1 MKNKKSIVFAS
12 IAAGFFLLFLILT
25 ILVKFVDVRSISTKS
40 VGLEVGLSSLNKVFL
55 ANEYNKGIDLGTDIL
70 LYLSIFS
77 FVFLVGLGVYQL
89 VTRKSF
95 KKVDKDIYFIGGLA
109 VLMVILWL
117 FFDKVAIINYRPI
130 NMGDKLE
137 SSYPSTHVLVTT
149 FLTLSTFNLYGK
161 YVNKNLVKVVEIV
174 AAMFIIMFVCVGRIA
189 AGMHYFTDVIGGLF
203 LGLGLYFTY
212 ETLKHLFLNEN
223 KEEEQKNV

>member
-12 IAAGFFLLFLILT
+12 IAAGFFLFFLILT

-40 VGLEVGLSSLNKVFL
+40 VGLEVGLAGLNKVFL
-55 ANEYNKGIDLGTDIL
+55 ANEYNKGIDLGSDIL

-89 VTRKSF
+89 VTRKSL

-109 VLMVILWL
+109 VLMAILWL

-161 YVNKNLVKVVEIV
+161 YFNKNLIKVAGIV

-212 ETLKHLFLNEN
+212 ETLKYTFLTEN
-223 KEEEQKNV
+223 KEEEQNV

>member
-12 IAAGFFLLFLILT
+12 VAAGFFLLFLILT
-25 ILVKFVDVRSISTKS
+25 ILVKFVDVKSISTKS

-212 ETLKHLFLNEN
+212 ETLKYLFLNEN
-223 KEEEQKNV
+223 KQEEQENV

>member
-1 MKNKKSIVFAS
+1 MLLVS
-12 IAAGFFLLFLILT
+12 GF
-25 ILVKFVDVRSISTKS
+25 V
-40 VGLEVGLSSLNKVFL
+40 VGLEVGLAGLNKVFL

-189 AGMHYFTDVIGGLF
+189 AGMHYFTDVIGGLL

-212 ETLKHLFLNEN
+212 ETLKYLFLNEN
-223 KEEEQKNV
+223 KEEEQENV

>member
-40 VGLEVGLSSLNKVFL
+40 VGLEVGLAGLNKVFL
-55 ANEYNKGIDLGTDIL
+55 ANEYNKGIDLGSDIL

-77 FVFLVGLGVYQL
+77 FVVLVGLGVYQL

-189 AGMHYFTDVIGGLF
+189 SGMHYFTDVIGGLL

-212 ETLKHLFLNEN
+212 ETLKYLFLNEN
-223 KEEEQKNV
+223 KEEEQENV